1 MTRRKGEPTGR
12 TNERDYPY
20 IVEMPLPE
28 GGFGKTLD
36 DIEAFHRERGIEPH
50 RGRSFRRD
58 SQYVC
63 RWCFGDAATAEAF
76 CVKFGGI
83 AFKLKR

>member
-1 MTRRKGEPTGR
+1 MTRRKGEPTSR

-36 DIEAFHRERGIEPH
+36 VMEAFHRDAVLNLIAGAAFAESAGTSA
-50 RGRSFRRD
+50 GGVLVMQRRQRH
-58 SQYVC
+58 S
-63 RWCFGDAATAEAF
+63 ASSLEE
-76 CVKFGGI
+76 
-83 AFKLKR
+83 LHSS